1 MKAAAII
8 LSGGKSS
15 RMGTNKALLKINEKT
30 NIERLVEE
38 LKGFFSEIIL
48 VTNLPDEYQFL
59 GVKMVSDRF
68 PGLGPLAGL
77 HAGLQESTQEVN
89 VAVACDM
96 PFVSGELAEKIVAKL
111 DGFDAAIPVIEG
123 KKQPLFAAY
132 GRRILPVVEAS
143 LEKGNLRMTQLFD
156 DLQVL
161 YLTEEDLPGYS
172 KPILERTFF
181 NMNYPEEYEKAKKW
195 ADGDN

>member
-48 VTNLPDEYQFL
+48 VTNHPDEYQFL

-96 PFVSGELAEKIVAKL
+96 PFVSGELAEKIAAKL
-111 DGFDAAIPVIEG
+111 NGFDAAIPVIEG